1 MPDRLELNNVA
12 ACDWENV
19 NVGRKI
25 AIRKKPLPL
34 GIGSP
39 EVTIEFSYLLV
50 PDGYSIPRH
59 RHNCD
64 QIRYVIDGIQSIG
77 KNQNMEPGECGYFP
91 EGAYYGPQEQKGD
104 CRCLLLQFQG
114 PSGQRLLSSA
124 ALGATYKKM
133 VENGAV
139 FENGVYRGRKQDGSP
154 QNKDSYT
161 AIWEEHEGR
170 KLEFPK
176 PRYRDPVMMLPERFQ
191 WLTDPARAGIE
202 VKTLGMFTEF
212 GTGVGFLRLRPG
224 ASLPVEA
231 RSEATIHYL
240 LEGAI
245 SHDGRDWAE
254 GSFFTTRPG
263 MARETI
269 ASASGATFLTI
280 TLPIQ
285 AMLSRQAAHA

>member
-1 MPDRLELNNVA
+1 MPDGFMLRNIA
-12 ACDWENV
+12 DCDWENV

-34 GIGSP
+34 DIGSN

-77 KNQNMEPGECGYFP
+77 TRQNMEPGECGYFP

-104 CRCLLLQFQG
+104 CRCMLLQFQG
-114 PSGQRLLSSA
+114 PSGPRLLSSA

-133 VENGAV
+133 IEAGAV

-176 PRYRDPVMMLPERFQ
+176 PRYRDPVMMLPERFD
-191 WLTDPARAGIE
+191 WLPHPSMTGIE
-202 VKTLGMFTEF
+202 VKALGRFTEF
-212 GTGVGFLRLRPG
+212 GTGIGFLRVAAGSSFL
-224 ASLPVEA
+224 AESQ
-231 RSEATIHYL
+231 SEATIHYL
-240 LEGAI
+240 LEGSVTHLGKAWPA
-245 SHDGRDWAE
+245 GT
-254 GSFFTTRPG
+254 FFATRPG
-263 MARETI
+263 MPRE
-269 ASASGATFLTI
+269 SMNSPSGALFFTI

-285 AMLSRQAAHA
+285 AMDRRRALQG

>member
-1 MPDRLELNNVA
+1 MPDGFMLRNIA
-12 ACDWENV
+12 DCDWENV

-34 GIGSP
+34 DIGSN

-77 KNQNMEPGECGYFP
+77 TRQNMEPGECGYFP

-104 CRCLLLQFQG
+104 CRCMLLQFQG

-133 VENGAV
+133 IEAGAV

-176 PRYRDPVMMLPERFQ
+176 PRYRDPVMMLPERFD
-191 WLTDPARAGIE
+191 WLQHPSLTGIE
-202 VKTLGMFTEF
+202 LKTLGRFTEF
-212 GTGVGFLRLRPG
+212 GTAIGFLRVAPG
-224 ASLPVEA
+224 STLVAEA
-231 RSEATIHYL
+231 QPDATIHYL
-240 LEGAI
+240 LEGSVTHSGKA
-245 SHDGRDWAE
+245 WPE
-254 GSFFTTRPG
+254 GTFFSTGPG
-263 MARETI
+263 LPRE
-269 ASASGATFLTI
+269 SMNSPSGATFLSI

-285 AMLSRQAAHA
+285 AMARRRALKG